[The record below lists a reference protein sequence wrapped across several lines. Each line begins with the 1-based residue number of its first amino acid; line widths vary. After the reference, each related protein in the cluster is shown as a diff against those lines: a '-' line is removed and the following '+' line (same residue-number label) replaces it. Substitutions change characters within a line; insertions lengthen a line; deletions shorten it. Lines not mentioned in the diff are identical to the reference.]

1 MYLWYMKKVINEAV
15 FSSPLDNTSV
25 NSKFGPRWGR
35 SHNGVDLAANAANV
49 KSPLDGVVDVGEI
62 RNDSC
67 GGTIIITHPDGFK
80 TGYCHMQKIN
90 VRPGQKVRKGDI
102 IGVSGGGAN
111 DPGRGRSDGRHLHFT
126 LRKDGKLVDPMQYID
141 KVNVSSSDISFSG
154 ATPSKDGDGKTNWDD
169 FFNKDTSKLLDKVA
183 SPKKTSDSLLSK
195 ILKPLEDALN
205 LKTEMMESLPILSEE
220 YSLPDAYPHSSYEY
234 IVRKGRDLRSPESG
248 LVTFVGNDSTCRN
261 TIIVRHELDGK
272 KFSTQFCDVEFPKVK
287 NNERVSKGQKL
298 GSSSSNITVTV
309 FDKSKTKVKF
319 RDVESIGLEPKDK
332 NKIKTK
338 TEKRYESPKKR
349 TSDPLLSLLTK
360 PLDVLNFDN
369 VKTSSEVD
377 QVPEYK
383 WVDWLKKNV
392 TTTSKN
398 ESINRNID
406 KIKKLL

>member
-1 MYLWYMKKVINEAV
+1 MKKVINEAV

-62 RNDSC
+62 KNDSC

-102 IGVSGGGAN
+102 IGVSGGGSN

-169 FFNKDTSKLLDKVA
+169 FFSEKGVTSFL
-183 SPKKTSDSLLSK
+183 PKSKKFSDPILGQ

-205 LKTEMMESLPILSEE
+205 LKTEMRQIIKPLTES
-220 YSLPDAYPHSSYEY
+220 YSLKNGNQYSSYEY
-234 IVRKGRDLRSPESG
+234 VINTGKDIVSPEKGIVVSVG
-248 LVTFVGNDSTCRN
+248 NISECKNALIISHVIGGKKYYTNFCNVDRPKVSKNETVKAGQIVGASSTNVLVTVLNSSKNPIKFREIDSIEKKIKDNDNDS
-261 TIIVRHELDGK
+261 LDIK
-272 KFSTQFCDVEFPKVK
+272 DTK
-287 NNERVSKGQKL
+287 
-298 GSSSSNITVTV
+298 SSSRKSN
-309 FDKSKTKVKF
+309 
-319 RDVESIGLEPKDK
+319 
-332 NKIKTK
+332 N
-338 TEKRYESPKKR
+338 
-349 TSDPLLSLLTK
+349 PLLSLLLK
-360 PLDVLNFDN
+360 PLDVLNMDDF
-369 VKTSSEVD
+369 KTVSKSD
-377 QVPEYK
+377 KVPEYK
-383 WVDWLKKNV
+383 WVNWAKKNISS
-392 TTTSKN
+392 TSKN
-398 ESINRNID
+398 ESIERNIN